1 MKKNILAIILT
12 LLLVSCHQ
20 FKPLEYRKLTDFK
33 FVMFK
38 LNKIEFKTNLIMHN
52 PNKIGIDLIDSDMD
66 IYINDR
72 LLGKTKQ
79 IESIRINRLSDFTL
93 PLDVDVATGSIN
105 LSFLK
110 GMWESMQKGKV
121 KVTIK
126 GKCKFNKMAIPFNF
140 PVDYSENVDLKVPD
154 LF

>member
-1 MKKNILAIILT
+1 MKKIIVILSSIF
-12 LLLVSCHQ
+12 LLVSCHQ
-20 FKPLEYRKLTDFK
+20 FKPLEYRKLTEFK

-52 PNKIGIDLIDSDMD
+52 PNSIGIDLIDSDMD

-79 IESIRINRLSDFTL
+79 IEAIRINRLSDFTM

-126 GKCKFNKMAIPFNF
+126 GKCRFNKMAIPFNF
-140 PVDYSENVDLKVPD
+140 PIEYTEFVDLKVPD

>member
-1 MKKNILAIILT
+1 
-12 LLLVSCHQ
+12 
-20 FKPLEYRKLTDFK
+20 
-33 FVMFK
+33 
-38 LNKIEFKTNLIMHN
+38 MHN
-52 PNKIGIDLIDSDMD
+52 PNGAGIDLINSDMD

-79 IESIRINRLSDFTL
+79 LEAIRINRLSDFTL

-110 GMWESMQKGKV
+110 GMWESMQNGKV

-140 PVDYSENVDLKVPD
+140 PIDYTENVDLKVPD